1 LKKELEAFLS
11 LRLPLPG
18 VTAWGARLADKTVT
32 SRSFGAGLNTRQI
45 DTAVSKLA
53 TAVEQLADH
62 RIQPVRMCWIFEHL
76 RIHVGMRRDGSCL
89 ALYVEN
95 RPGLATT
102 ALEGLL
108 EEYISLGAE

>member
-1 LKKELEAFLS
+1 MKKELEEFLS

-18 VTAWGARLADKTVT
+18 VTAWGARLADK
-32 SRSFGAGLNTRQI
+32 SFVSHSFATGLTARQI
-45 DTAVSKLA
+45 DATITKLAAAVS
-53 TAVEQLADH
+53 QLADH
-62 RIQPVRMCWIFEHL
+62 QIQPVRMCWIFEHL
-76 RIHVGMRRDGSCL
+76 RIHVGMRIDGSCL